1 MRVIRL
7 NPEQPRAPRWEERN
21 EGGCREDGERERE
34 GERVC
39 SHGEGEKRF
48 EGREA
53 NLREKQ
59 MQS

>member
-7 NPEQPRAPRWEERN
+7 NPELRDGRSEAREAAERM
-21 EGGCREDGERERE
+21 EKERE

-59 MQS
+59 EQS

>member
-7 NPEQPRAPRWEERN
+7 NPEQPRAPRWEERT
-21 EGGCREDGERERE
+21 REAAERMEKERE

-59 MQS
+59 MPS